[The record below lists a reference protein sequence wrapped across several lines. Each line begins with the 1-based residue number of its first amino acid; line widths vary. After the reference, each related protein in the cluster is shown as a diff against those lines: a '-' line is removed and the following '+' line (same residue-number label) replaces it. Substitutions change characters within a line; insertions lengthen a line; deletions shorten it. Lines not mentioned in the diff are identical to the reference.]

1 MEMGQATPAKVV
13 AGETASGTEM
23 EGPAEMDR
31 DRARAATVAP
41 APELATVATAVTPDK
56 RERAATEEMAAQ
68 AAAMVVWAAT
78 AALLAALL
86 AAMEERAAMEAPE
99 RRLMATAAL
108 VAVEAMRV
116 VRAEGS
122 AETVAMAARVPG
134 RAMGA
139 EAATAETVLQ
149 IAGAAVAGAEDPPQ
163 AVLEVTEGTAEPVA
177 ALAETEELAETHRVA
192 PVVMGATA
200 ETVEQAAAT
209 AAKVAL
215 EVLDSRPDPA
225 AAMAR
230 RRNPRVD

>member
-78 AALLAALL
+78 AALLAA
-86 AAMEERAAMEAPE
+86 MEERAAMEAPE

-116 VRAEGS
+116 VRSEGS